1 MRQEGTMSL
10 GKIGSFELR
19 EKLGEGGM
27 GQVFLASDSRLDRE
41 VAIKLLPDS
50 FANDSLR
57 MARFEREAK
66 LLASLNHPNI
76 AAIYGIEEAEGR
88 KALVMEYVPGEDL
101 AKRVRRGPLPLDEA
115 LDIAVA
121 IARALEGAH
130 ASGIVHRDLKPANV
144 VLRPDGQVK
153 LLDLGLAKSLEA
165 SQEDGLDPTESPTIS
180 FQATQLGQILGTAA
194 YMSPEQARG
203 RTVDARTDV
212 FSFGCTLFELIAG
225 APAFSGED
233 ISEILA
239 SVIKGDIRW
248 DRLPDDFPAP
258 VRKILA
264 RCLETNVDA
273 RYQAIGDVRY
283 DLVEYQKDPAGF
295 GGERSADT
303 ASGRLSRG
311 LFAVVVL
318 AAVAAGAAISW
329 LLRPDSPPTVSP
341 VVKFAIETGE
351 VSRAVIS
358 PDGRHIAYG
367 KDGKVWVRDLDVL
380 EPRLLDLPRRAAP
393 VTWTRDS
400 NTLILSDETMGDDRL
415 WRVDP
420 DGGEPQAIGR
430 LPEAGFS
437 WGVSP
442 LDDDELLLG
451 MANGGLYA
459 MSIATGN
466 TRLLLAG
473 DDRTAATSPIALPG
487 SDAILYGEGRR
498 GVVMALV
505 DGEQRV
511 VFEMEGTRIL
521 NPVYSPSGHL
531 LVVSPGGGKHVR
543 AVWAVPFSLEQLAP
557 TGEPFQV
564 ARYGDVS
571 ISGTGT
577 LVLTRRSNKAPLR
590 RLVWVDRDGTVLGS
604 VAEPLPGFEGPAIS
618 PDGTRIAVAASDE
631 FGTSTDIY
639 VIDVGTGAAY
649 RLPDDVGNDRYPWWR
664 DDGTVGYVTWAGGIR
679 HASVRSADG
688 STPPTLISDRAFY
701 ARPSADRRYLVTAYY
716 GLKYFDLDAG
726 ETDLDAG
733 ETLTMIDDRKG
744 YFADISPDNAY
755 IAYSI
760 VWRGSGLMVRSFPA
774 GDNLTAVT
782 SAQVGAP
789 RWTRDGTEILYWQD
803 ESLMSVSFYETADG
817 RPRTGTPKQLF
828 EAGPNRIAAS
838 AGFDLAADGRFLMVQ
853 EMETPKDESDEPQI
867 IVTENWYREF
877 ADRSSR

>member
-1 MRQEGTMSL
+1 MSL

-41 VAIKLLPDS
+41 VAIKLLPES

-115 LDIAVA
+115 LDIAVS

-130 ASGIVHRDLKPANV
+130 AAGIVHRDLKPANV

-153 LLDLGLAKSLEA
+153 LLDLGLAKSLEG

-203 RTVDARTDV
+203 KTVDARTDV

-225 APAFSGED
+225 APAFGGED
-233 ISEILA
+233 VSEILA

-248 DRLPDDFPAP
+248 DRLPDDLP
-258 VRKILA
+258 VAVRRILA
-264 RCLETNVDA
+264 RCLENNADE

-283 DLVEYQKDPAGF
+283 DLVEYQKDPAGLRD
-295 GGERSADT
+295 GGA
-303 ASGRLSRG
+303 AGAVSGGLSRR
-311 LFAVVVL
+311 LFTVVVL
-318 AAVAAGAAISW
+318 AAVAAGVAISW
-329 LLRPDSPPTVSP
+329 LLQPDSPPASP
-341 VVKFAIETGE
+341 VVKFAIETGD
-351 VSRAVIS
+351 VRRAVIS

-380 EPRLLDLPRRAAP
+380 EPRPLDLPRRAAP

-400 NTLILSDETMGDDRL
+400 NALILSDEMGGDRL

-430 LPEAGFS
+430 LPEVGFS
-437 WGVSP
+437 WGISP
-442 LDDDELLLG
+442 LGDDELLLG

-473 DDRTAATSPIALPG
+473 NDSTVATSPIALPG
-487 SDAILYGEGRR
+487 SDAILFGEASR
-498 GVVMALV
+498 GVVKALV
-505 DGEQRV
+505 DGEQRL
-511 VFEMEGTRIL
+511 VFELEGTRVF

-531 LVVSPGGGKHVR
+531 LVISDGGGKNVR
-543 AVWAVPFSLEQLAP
+543 SVWAVPFSLEQLAA

-571 ISGTGT
+571 MSSAGT
-577 LVLTRRSNKAPLR
+577 LVLTRRRDKAPLR
-590 RLVWVDRDGTVLGS
+590 RLVWVDRDGRVLGS
-604 VAEPLPGFEGPAIS
+604 VAEPLAGLEGPAIS
-618 PDGTRIAVAASDE
+618 PDGTRIAVAVSDE
-631 FGTSTDIY
+631 FGASTDIHI
-639 VIDVGTGAAY
+639 VDIGTGASY
-649 RLPDDVGNDRYPWWR
+649 RLPDDVGSDRYPWWR
-664 DDGTVGYVTWAGGIR
+664 DGGTVGYVTWAGGIR
-679 HASVRSADG
+679 HAMARAADG
-688 STPPTLISDRAFY
+688 STPSTLISDRAFY
-701 ARPSADRRYLVTAYY
+701 ARPSADRRYLITSYN
-716 GLKYFDLDAG
+716 GLQYIDLDAG
-726 ETDLDAG
+726 DTQ
-733 ETLTMIDDRKG
+733 TLIDDRKG

-755 IAYSI
+755 FAYSI
-760 VWRGSGLMVRSFPA
+760 VWRGSGLMVRSFPT
-774 GDNLTAVT
+774 GDNLIAVT
-782 SAQVGAP
+782 SAEVSAP

-803 ESLMSVSFYETADG
+803 QSLMSVSFSETADG
-817 RPRTGTPKQLF
+817 RPHTGTPTRLF
-828 EAGPNRIAAS
+828 EAGPNRIAAG
-838 AGFDLAADGRFLMVQ
+838 AGFDLAKNGRFLMVQ
-853 EMETPKDESDEPQI
+853 EMETPEDESDEPQV
-867 IVTENWYREF
+867 IVIENWYQEF
-877 ADRSSR
+877 ADESSE

>member
-1 MRQEGTMSL
+1 MSL

-27 GQVFLASDSRLDRE
+27 GQVFLASDSRLDRD
-41 VAIKLLPDS
+41 VALKLLPDS
-50 FANDSLR
+50 FVNDSLR

-165 SQEDGLDPTESPTIS
+165 GREDGLDPTESPTIS
-180 FQATQLGQILGTAA
+180 LQATQLGQILGTAA

-212 FSFGCTLFELIAG
+212 FSFGCTFFELIAG

-233 ISEILA
+233 VSELLA

-248 DRLPDDFPAP
+248 DRLPDDVPAP

-264 RCLETNVDA
+264 RCLETNVGE

-283 DLVEYQKDPAGF
+283 DLVKYQRDPAGF
-295 GGERSADT
+295 GGERSAGT
-303 ASGRLSRG
+303 VSGRLSPR

-318 AAVAAGAAISW
+318 AAVGAGAAISW
-329 LLRPDSPPTVSP
+329 LLRTEAPPAPSP
-341 VVKFAIETGE
+341 VVKFAIETGD
-351 VSRAVIS
+351 VRGAVIS
-358 PDGRHIAYG
+358 PDGRRIAYG

-380 EPRLLDLPRRAAP
+380 LPRSLDLPRRAAP

-400 NTLILSDETMGDDRL
+400 NTLILSDETGGGDRL

-420 DGGEPQAIGR
+420 DGGAPQAIGR
-430 LPEAGFS
+430 LPEVGFS

-442 LDDDELLLG
+442 LGDDELLLG

-473 DDRTAATSPIALPG
+473 NDSTVATGPIALPG
-487 SDAILYGEGRR
+487 SDAILYAEASR
-498 GVVMALV
+498 GVVKALV
-505 DGEQRV
+505 DGEQRL
-511 VFEMEGTRIL
+511 VFELEGTRVF

-531 LVVSPGGGKHVR
+531 LVISDSGGKNVR
-543 AVWAVPFSLEQLAP
+543 SVWAVPFSVEQLVT

-571 ISGTGT
+571 MSGTGT
-577 LVLTRRSNKAPLR
+577 LVLTRRSDKAPRR
-590 RLVWVDRDGTVLGS
+590 RLVWVNRDGRVLGS
-604 VAEPLPGFEGPAIS
+604 VAEPLAGLEGPAIS
-618 PDGTRIAVAASDE
+618 PDGTRIAVAVSDE
-631 FGTSTDIY
+631 FGASTDIHI
-639 VIDVGTGAAY
+639 VDMETGAFY
-649 RLPDDVGNDRYPWWR
+649 RLPDDVGRDHYPWWR
-664 DDGTVGYVTWAGGIR
+664 DGGTVGYVTWAGGIR
-679 HASVRSADG
+679 HAMVRAADG
-688 STPPTLISDRAFY
+688 STPPTPISDRAFY
-701 ARPSADRRYLVTAYY
+701 ARPSADKRYLVTSYQ
-716 GLKYFDLDAG
+716 GLKYIDLDAG
-726 ETDLDAG
+726 ETQ
-733 ETLTMIDDRKG
+733 TLIDDRKG

-755 IAYSI
+755 VAYSI
-760 VWRGSGLMVRSFPA
+760 VWRGSGLMVRSFPE
-774 GDNLTAVT
+774 GDNLIAVT
-782 SAQVGAP
+782 SSQVGAP
-789 RWTRDGTEILYWQD
+789 RWTRDGTGILFWQD
-803 ESLMSVSFYETADG
+803 QSLMLVSFEETADG
-817 RPRTGTPKQLF
+817 RPRTGTPTRLF
-828 EAGPNRIAAS
+828 EAGPNRIATG

-853 EMETPKDESDEPQI
+853 EMETPEDESDEPQI
-867 IVTENWYREF
+867 IVIENWYQEF
-877 ADRSSR
+877 AGKSSR

>member
-1 MRQEGTMSL
+1 LSL

-50 FANDSLR
+50 VVNDSLR

-76 AAIYGIEEAEGR
+76 AAIYGIEEADGR
-88 KALVMEYVPGEDL
+88 KALIMEYVPGEDL

-115 LDIAVA
+115 LDLAVS
-121 IARALEGAH
+121 IARALEAAH
-130 ASGIVHRDLKPANV
+130 ASGIVHRDLKPANI
-144 VLRPDGQVK
+144 VLRSDGQIK

-165 SQEDGLDPTESPTIS
+165 SQEEGIDPTESPTIS
-180 FQATQLGQILGTAA
+180 FEATQLGQILGTAA

-203 RTVDARTDV
+203 KSVDARSDV

-225 APAFSGED
+225 APAFTGED
-233 ISEILA
+233 ISELLA

-248 DRLPDDFPAP
+248 DHLPGDVPAP

-264 RCLETNVDA
+264 RCLETNVEE

-283 DLVEYQKDPAGF
+283 DLVEYQNDPAGF
-295 GGERSADT
+295 GDERPVGT
-303 ASGRLSRG
+303 VSGRLSRR
-311 LFAVVVL
+311 LFAVVVV
-318 AAVAAGAAISW
+318 AAVAAGASISW
-329 LLRPDSPPTVSP
+329 LLRPDSPPASP
-341 VVKFAIETGE
+341 VVKFAIETGD

-358 PDGRHIAYG
+358 PDGRRIAYG

-380 EPRLLDLPRRAAP
+380 EPRPLDLPRRAAP

-400 NTLILSDETMGDDRL
+400 NILIFLDETEGGNRL

-430 LPEAGFS
+430 FPEAGFS

-442 LDDDELLLG
+442 LDDEELLLG

-466 TRLLLAG
+466 TRLVLAG
-473 DDRTAATSPIALPG
+473 NDSTVITGPITLPG
-487 SDAILYGEGRR
+487 SDAILYGEASR
-498 GVVMALV
+498 GVINAFV
-505 DGEQRV
+505 DGEQRL
-511 VFEMEGTRIL
+511 VFKLEGTRVF

-531 LVVSPGGGKHVR
+531 LVISNGGGKNVR
-543 AVWAVPFSLEQLAP
+543 SVWAVPFSLEQMAP

-571 ISGTGT
+571 MSGTGT
-577 LVLTRRSNKAPLR
+577 LVLTRRSDKAPLR
-590 RLVWVDRDGTVLGS
+590 RLVWVDRDGRVLGS
-604 VAEPLPGFEGPAIS
+604 VAEPLAGLEGPAIS
-618 PDGTRIAVAASDE
+618 PDGTRIAVAVSDE
-631 FGTSTDIY
+631 FGASTDIH
-639 VIDVGTGAAY
+639 IMDMGTGASY
-649 RLPDDVGNDRYPWWR
+649 GLPDDVGLDRYPWWR
-664 DDGTVGYVTWAGGIR
+664 DNGTVGYVTWAGGIR
-679 HASVRSADG
+679 HAMVRAADG
-688 STPPTLISDRAFY
+688 SNSPTLISDRAFY
-701 ARPSADRRYLVTAYY
+701 ARPSADRSYLVASYD
-716 GLKYFDLDAG
+716 GLKYIDLDAG
-726 ETDLDAG
+726 ETR
-733 ETLTMIDDRKG
+733 TVIDDRKA
-744 YFADISPDNAY
+744 YMADISPDNAY

-774 GDNLTAVT
+774 GDNLIAVT
-782 SAQVGAP
+782 SAEVGAP

-803 ESLMSVSFYETADG
+803 ESLMSVSFDEAADG
-817 RPRTGTPKQLF
+817 RPRTGTPTRLF

-838 AGFDLAADGRFLMVQ
+838 AGFDLSADGRFLMVQ
-853 EMETPKDESDEPQI
+853 EMETPEDESDEPQI
-867 IVTENWYREF
+867 IVTENWYQEF
-877 ADRSSR
+877 ADESSR